1 LLSRAAPEDVPNC
14 AEAWAETCEDAVA
27 LENLAAEGLTA
38 WREQDSEVFL
48 QVLKRWMDDPRLQV
62 RHLAL
67 LLMTNVTR
75 ESAFDKHLPETF
87 RILQGVSEKV
97 RGESLQSLH
106 GLMRQLAK
114 QSPAE
119 TTKFLLDERKAGHPG
134 VNRLIRSTIDT
145 LPENYSEALNR
156 NS

>member
-1 LLSRAAPEDVPNC
+1 
-14 AEAWAETCEDAVA
+14 
-27 LENLAAEGLTA
+27 
-38 WREQDSEVFL
+38 
-48 QVLKRWMDDPRLQV
+48 
-62 RHLAL
+62 
-67 LLMTNVTR
+67 
-75 ESAFDKHLPETF
+75 
-87 RILQGVSEKV
+87 
-97 RGESLQSLH
+97 
-106 GLMRQLAK
+106 MRQLAK